1 MSVIVNWDKIDGLLP
16 VVVQEYSSGEVLMLA
31 YMNQEALELTQS
43 SNLAHYY
50 SRTKS
55 QIWKKGQESGNF
67 QIVKSISL
75 DCDNDA
81 LLLKVEQIG
90 NAACH
95 TGAKSC
101 FFNHLNLE
109 KNSDLDLN
117 KTIKYDILDHL
128 YHIAL
133 DRKLNPSDKSYISKL
148 YSKSPDSYLKKM
160 AEESCELNLA
170 IKELQRFKLY
180 SNLNLENFGEHKP
193 NDPKYDIIYEAADLL
208 FHMIIALADCDIHPN
223 AILDELKRR
232 EGVSGIIEK
241 NSRDK

>member
-1 MSVIVNWDKIDGLLP
+1 MGVSVNWDKIDGLLP
-16 VVVQEYSSGEVLMLA
+16 VVVQEHESGDVLMLA
-31 YMNQEALELTQS
+31 YMNKEAFELTQS
-43 SNLAHYY
+43 SGLAHYY

-109 KNSDLDLN
+109 KKDDLDLE

-128 YHIAL
+128 YHVAL
-133 DRKLNPSDKSYISKL
+133 DRKLNPSKDSYISKL
-148 YSKSPDSYLKKM
+148 YSKSPNSYLKKI

-170 IKELQRFKLY
+170 IKDLQRSRLY
-180 SNLNLENFGEHKP
+180 SNLNLENFGEHRE
-193 NDPKYDIIYEAADLL
+193 NEPKYDVIYEAADVI
-208 FHMIIALADCDIHPN
+208 FHMIVALADYDIHPS

-232 EGVSGIIEK
+232 EGISGIIEK